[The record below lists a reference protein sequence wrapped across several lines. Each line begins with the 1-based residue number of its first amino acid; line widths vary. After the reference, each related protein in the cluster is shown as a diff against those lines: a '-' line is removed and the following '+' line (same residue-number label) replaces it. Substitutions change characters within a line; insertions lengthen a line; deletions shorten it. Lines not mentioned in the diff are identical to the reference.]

1 MLDWLHRGK
10 DWAAVGAEDRDHFI
24 ARGEQV
30 PEFGAQDEG
39 LSRLQLHAE
48 QAGIRGDGGRAFG
61 TRTKDS
67 ERHGEILSSAGSP
80 SKDNLWGV
88 SLGLFLFGHLGLGRP
103 PFVACLSP
111 DTTQTALMRPYYDS
125 VTTPKPFALG
135 WRLLRICGW
144 TLLAVVGLPLS
155 FYGFLH
161 SNHNQHEVVP
171 GLLYR
176 SAQLPAGE
184 FISLAKQTGLR
195 TVINLRGENVGSD
208 WYDAQYRAAKELG
221 VGFLNYRMSASR
233 ELTVEQM
240 TELAQILRA
249 APKPVLIHCGSGSD
263 RTGLACA

>member
-1 MLDWLHRGK
+1 
-10 DWAAVGAEDRDHFI
+10 
-24 ARGEQV
+24 
-30 PEFGAQDEG
+30 
-39 LSRLQLHAE
+39 
-48 QAGIRGDGGRAFG
+48 
-61 TRTKDS
+61 
-67 ERHGEILSSAGSP
+67 
-80 SKDNLWGV
+80 
-88 SLGLFLFGHLGLGRP
+88 LFL
-103 PFVACLSP
+103 
-111 DTTQTALMRPYYDS
+111 
-125 VTTPKPFALG
+125 
-135 WRLLRICGW
+135 
-144 TLLAVVGLPLS
+144 VVGLPLS

-263 RTGLACA
+263 RTGLACALYLLEAGYPPTAVANQLSLQFGHFPYLWSGSWAMDNSLKAYKESQRLPVRKLVTVGEN

>member
-1 MLDWLHRGK
+1 MG
-10 DWAAVGAEDRDHFI
+10 
-24 ARGEQV
+24 
-30 PEFGAQDEG
+30 
-39 LSRLQLHAE
+39 
-48 QAGIRGDGGRAFG
+48 
-61 TRTKDS
+61 
-67 ERHGEILSSAGSP
+67 
-80 SKDNLWGV
+80 
-88 SLGLFLFGHLGLGRP
+88 
-103 PFVACLSP
+103 
-111 DTTQTALMRPYYDS
+111 PYDDL

-144 TLLAVVGLPLS
+144 TLLAVVGVPLS

-184 FISLAKQTGLR
+184 FVSLAKQAGLR
-195 TVINLRGENVGSD
+195 TVINLRGENVGRD

-240 TELAQILRA
+240 TELAQMLRD

-263 RTGLACA
+263 RSGLACALLLLEAGHPPEAVAHQLSLRYGHFPYLWSGSWAMDNSLKAYRESQRLPVQKLAALGDK